1 MTFANT
7 IDWENKAGD
16 IIYKFPDQ
24 GIKNKTKLI
33 VMEHQEAV
41 FFLDGRAV
49 NSFGPGKH
57 ILSSDNLNA
66 AKDAEGRQIAASSLM
81 DADVF
86 FINKSEI
93 PNLKWGTKHPIQII
107 DPVYKIAIPL
117 RAFGNYSIRVDDA
130 KSLLMMSIGSWNA
143 YTSETIG
150 NVLRD
155 QIIISKLQDLIS
167 ETMINQKLSAL
178 HISTYIDELSIA
190 SKLKIAEDFNS
201 FGIEL
206 VRFVI
211 ESINIPEE
219 DDSVKRLKKA
229 LAVKAE
235 IRIMG
240 EDDYKL
246 TRTMDTL
253 EKAAGHAG
261 SDIGKVIPAILKDD
275 ETDEGIACPECKT
288 KNKVGSKFCSNCG
301 LELVLTKACP
311 SCNKKIKSG
320 LKFCPECGANL
331 QERMCPKC
339 KTVVKPGAKFCHE
352 CGRKFT

>member
-1 MTFANT
+1 MAFSNT
-7 IDWENKAGD
+7 IEWQNKPGD

-57 ILSSDNLNA
+57 ILTSTDLNNP
-66 AKDAEGRQIAASSLM
+66 KDGEQSAGSSLM

-117 RAFGNYSIRVDDA
+117 RAFGNYSVRINDA
-130 KSLLMMSIGSWNA
+130 KSLLMMAIGSWNA
-143 YTSETIG
+143 YTSEKIG

-167 ETMINQKLSAL
+167 ETMINQNLSVL

-190 SKLKIAEDFNS
+190 SKLKIADDFTS

-211 ESINIPEE
+211 ESINIPE
-219 DDSVKRLKKA
+219 DDESVIRLKKA

-235 IRIMG
+235 IEIMG

-246 TRTMDTL
+246 TRAMDTL

-261 SDIGKVIPAILKDD
+261 SEIGKVIPEILKDD
-275 ETDEGIACPECKT
+275 ETDERLVVCPECKT
-288 KNKVGSKFCSNCG
+288 NNKADSKFCSNCG
-301 LELVLTKACP
+301 SELVLTKACP

-331 QERMCPKC
+331 QKRICPKC
-339 KTVVKPGAKFCHE
+339 KIILKPGARFCHE
-352 CGRKFT
+352 CGRKLS